1 MSSLQKK
8 GVASFL
14 WYTAAFGLAIVFLVP
29 VYFTLIN
36 SVNGLAST
44 PVLTLPKTLHLEN
57 FVEAIIRIPF
67 WRYLKSS
74 VIIVSISVFFAVW
87 INFILGY
94 AFARMNAPG
103 KDVWFGI
110 LISLMMVPAF
120 ATSIPTYVL
129 FSKMQI
135 TDSYLIWILNG
146 IGGSPFYT
154 FLFRQF
160 MQTIPKELEE
170 AAKIDGCRTVGIMF
184 RIFLPLTVPVIAVVF
199 MFEFLNSWGDFV
211 QPFMFLNEAHWPLST
226 ALLGSSIHAAEQCK
240 YHISTSA
247 AGGFAAVYD
256 PIGACLFRRAKIY
269 QGRYD
274 HFRSERVARDYGGS
288 LMGGGES
295 DGRVIG

>member
-1 MSSLQKK
+1 MLRKKSFESL
-8 GVASFL
+8 L
-14 WYTAAFGLAIVFLVP
+14 WYSTAVVLAIIFLVP
-29 VYFTLIN
+29 LYFTFIN
-36 SVNGLAST
+36 ALNGLAST
-44 PVLTLPKTLHLEN
+44 PVLTLPKKLHPEN

-103 KDVWFGI
+103 KDIWFSI

-170 AAKIDGCRTVGIMF
+170 AARIDGSTTVGIMF
-184 RIFLPLTVPVIAVVF
+184 RIILPLTIPVVAVVF

-211 QPFMFLNEAHWPLST
+211 QPFMFLNEERWPLST
-226 ALLGSSIHAAEQCK
+226 ALMGVRYTLPNNASVVLVPLQLAASLLFMIPSVIVYFAGQK
-240 YHISTSA
+240 YIKEGMITS
-247 AGGFAAVYD
+247 GLKG
-256 PIGACLFRRAKIY
+256 
-269 QGRYD
+269 
-274 HFRSERVARDYGGS
+274 
-288 LMGGGES
+288 
-295 DGRVIG
+295 

>member
-1 MSSLQKK
+1 MLRKK
-8 GVASFL
+8 SFESFL
-14 WYTAAFGLAIVFLVP
+14 WYSTAVVLAIIFLVP
-29 VYFTLIN
+29 LYFTFIN
-36 SVNGLAST
+36 ALNGLAST
-44 PVLTLPKTLHLEN
+44 PVLTLPKTLHPEN

-103 KDVWFGI
+103 KDIWFSI

-170 AAKIDGCRTVGIMF
+170 AARIDGSTTVGIMF
-184 RIFLPLTVPVIAVVF
+184 RIILPLTIPVVAVVF

-211 QPFMFLNEAHWPLST
+211 QPFMFLNEERWPLST
-226 ALLGSSIHAAEQCK
+226 ALMGVRYTLPNNASVVLVPLQLAASLLFMIPSVIVYFAGQK
-240 YHISTSA
+240 YIKEGMITS
-247 AGGFAAVYD
+247 GLKG
-256 PIGACLFRRAKIY
+256 
-269 QGRYD
+269 
-274 HFRSERVARDYGGS
+274 
-288 LMGGGES
+288 
-295 DGRVIG
+295 

>member
-1 MSSLQKK
+1 LSSSRKK
-8 GVASFL
+8 NIATTL
-14 WYTAAFGLAIVFLVP
+14 WYTTAFVLAIIFLVP
-29 VYFTLIN
+29 LYFTLVN
-36 SVNGLAST
+36 ALNGLAST
-44 PVLTLPKTLHLEN
+44 PVLVMPKTLHLEN

-87 INFILGY
+87 INFVLGY
-94 AFARMNAPG
+94 AFARMKAPG
-103 KDVWFGI
+103 KDIWFAV
-110 LISLMMVPAF
+110 LISLMMVPGF

-129 FSKMQI
+129 FSRMHI

-170 AAKIDGCRTVGIMF
+170 AATIDGCRTIGIMF

-199 MFEFLNSWGDFV
+199 MFEFLNSWGDVV

-226 ALLGSSIHAAEQCK
+226 ALLGVRYTLPNNPSVILVPLQLAASLLFMVPSVIVYFAGQK
-240 YHISTSA
+240 YIKEGMITSVLK
-247 AGGFAAVYD
+247 G
-256 PIGACLFRRAKIY
+256 
-269 QGRYD
+269 
-274 HFRSERVARDYGGS
+274 
-288 LMGGGES
+288 
-295 DGRVIG
+295 

>member
-1 MSSLQKK
+1 MLRKK
-8 GVASFL
+8 SFESFL
-14 WYTAAFGLAIVFLVP
+14 WYSTAVALAVIFLVP
-29 VYFTLIN
+29 LYFTFIN
-36 SVNGLAST
+36 ALNGLAST
-44 PVLTLPKTLHLEN
+44 PVLTLPKTLHPEN

-103 KDVWFGI
+103 KDIWFSI

-170 AAKIDGCRTVGIMF
+170 AARIDGSTTVGIMF
-184 RIFLPLTVPVIAVVF
+184 RIILPLTIPVVAVVF

-211 QPFMFLNEAHWPLST
+211 QPFMFLNEERWPLST
-226 ALLGSSIHAAEQCK
+226 ALMGVRYTLPNNASVVLVPLQLAASLLFMIPSVIVYFAGQK
-240 YHISTSA
+240 YIKEGMITS
-247 AGGFAAVYD
+247 GLKG
-256 PIGACLFRRAKIY
+256 
-269 QGRYD
+269 
-274 HFRSERVARDYGGS
+274 
-288 LMGGGES
+288 
-295 DGRVIG
+295 

>member
-1 MSSLQKK
+1 MLRKK
-8 GVASFL
+8 SFESFL
-14 WYTAAFGLAIVFLVP
+14 WYATAALLAVIFLVP
-29 VYFTLIN
+29 LYFTFIN
-36 SVNGLAST
+36 ALNGLAST
-44 PVLTLPKTLHLEN
+44 PVLTLPKTLHPEN

-103 KDVWFGI
+103 KDIWFSI

-170 AAKIDGCRTVGIMF
+170 AARIDGSTTVGIMF
-184 RIFLPLTVPVIAVVF
+184 RIILPLTIPVVAVVF

-211 QPFMFLNEAHWPLST
+211 QPFMFLNEERWPLST
-226 ALLGSSIHAAEQCK
+226 ALMGVRYTLPNNASIVLVPLQLAASLLFMIPSVIVYFAGQK
-240 YHISTSA
+240 YIKEGMITS
-247 AGGFAAVYD
+247 GLKG
-256 PIGACLFRRAKIY
+256 
-269 QGRYD
+269 
-274 HFRSERVARDYGGS
+274 
-288 LMGGGES
+288 
-295 DGRVIG
+295 